1 MPLHQVEIVG
11 IQQFIRYIDNNTQ
24 LSFARDVELITIR
37 SIAKSRNKFFILS
50 MENNYMRR
58 QYITYKDS
66 IPITPLNC
74 PTVAR

>member
-37 SIAKSRNKFFILS
+37 EVLPKVETIFLF
-50 MENNYMRR
+50 
-58 QYITYKDS
+58 
-66 IPITPLNC
+66 
-74 PTVAR
+74 